1 MLRRFFDRLRLPFRK
16 DRELRSALYRI
27 LGFYPQNIEYYKIAF
42 AHKSQAFRDKNGKP
56 LNNERL
62 EFLGDAVLES
72 VISDILFHH
81 FEKRHEGFLTA
92 TRSKI
97 VQRESLNRLAKEMGI
112 DKLIQTA
119 TRNTSP
125 HSHLGGNAFEAL
137 MGAIYLDKGYKTC
150 QKFVQKQILGRLMDL
165 DGVANKE
172 VNFKSKL
179 LEWCQKNKLKQDFIM
194 RLEENGKQQEP
205 LFHCTVVIESLEF
218 GYGKGHSKKEAQQQA
233 ARETLTML
241 RRDENVVDSVFRS
254 KEKRTAMEA
263 NEMAVLPKIDEI
275 EDDLLREQQQAKRP
289 QPAEPRKAERKEQ
302 EAKSQAPVTPKEKG
316 EKQPKKEAPKAE
328 QSKEQKP
335 QQKSVSEGGKAQQ
348 EKPASETVATE
359 APTAKKVQPAEKQ
372 PTPVP
377 TEAPK
382 KEKKEAKPAPLNVA
396 TLAEAAIAEAE
407 KKEAH
412 LPSLVET
419 HGTAVVP
426 TEAPRKREIVPAE
439 DYKVKQQEQKA
450 RPKKAEK
457 KPSEADV
464 TNAPAEPA
472 VTTEDKAVET
482 PEVAPASPEKA
493 VATPEPTIE
502 ATQAT
507 VEVLEPSISLPEV
520 ADVAPEV
527 TNVAPEVTDV
537 TPQPTEATEEV
548 PATVAEAPQEK
559 APKKEKRPRHK
570 VTRIA
575 DYTKTEVKTE
585 EEVEAERQRQQEE
598 REEKRRNKRIQR
610 EANRAKGE
618 LERLSQPKEAPAE
631 NDILAEVTLEEVDN
645 GEKNDQQEKSTAA
658 LSNSA
663 KRRLRRKRAAE
674 RAKQEQEAI
683 APTPAESQAEQPSE
697 GTAESTVARKKH
709 QKGNSRKRRRQQ
721 AVNNNEA
728 QAPNAPAEA

>member
-16 DRELRSALYRI
+16 DRELRSALFRI
-27 LGFYPQNIEYYKIAF
+27 LGFYPHNIDYYKIAF

-194 RLEENGKQQEP
+194 HLEDNDKQQDP

-275 EDDLLREQQQAKRP
+275 EDDLLREQQQLKRQ
-289 QPAEPRKAERKEQ
+289 QPAEPQKAERKEQ
-302 EAKSQAPVTPKEKG
+302 TPKSQAPAKPKEKV
-316 EKQPKKEAPKAE
+316 EAQPKKETPKGE

-335 QQKSVSEGGKAQQ
+335 KQKAQQ
-348 EKPASETVATE
+348 EKVVTETTAAPT
-359 APTAKKVQPAEKQ
+359 PTAKKAQPEEKKPASAQ
-372 PTPVP
+372 T
-377 TEAPK
+377 PK
-382 KEKKEAKPAPLNVA
+382 KEKKANPVNVA
-396 TLAEAAIAEAE
+396 ILAEAAIAEAE
-407 KKEAH
+407 TKEPL
-412 LPSLVET
+412 LPAVVAPHS
-419 HGTAVVP
+419 TAVVS
-426 TEAPRKREIVPAE
+426 TEPAHKREMVLAE
-439 DYKVKQQEQKA
+439 DYKTKQQKQKQQELQ
-450 RPKKAEK
+450 RQQQQPELQNKAEELQQQAQ
-457 KPSEADV
+457 PSSLTPDAAPVPETVDV
-464 TNAPAEPA
+464 VPEVTPQAEDAPQAVPQPTNTSEP
-472 VTTEDKAVET
+472 T
-482 PEVAPASPEKA
+482 VAPAQPSTEVPVPE
-493 VATPEPTIE
+493 VDTD
-502 ATQAT
+502 ATQD
-507 VEVLEPSISLPEV
+507 EG
-520 ADVAPEV
+520 
-527 TNVAPEVTDV
+527 TN
-537 TPQPTEATEEV
+537 
-548 PATVAEAPQEK
+548 EK
-559 APKKEKRPRHK
+559 APKKAKRPSHK

-575 DYTKTEVKTE
+575 EFTKTEVKSE
-585 EEVEAERQRQQEE
+585 EEVEAERQRIKEE
-598 REEKRRNKRIQR
+598 REEKQRNKRIQR
-610 EANRAKGE
+610 EANRAKEE
-618 LERLSQPKEAPAE
+618 LEKLSRPKDAPAE
-631 NDILAEVTLEEVDN
+631 NDILAEVTLESEDDVAEYPIS
-645 GEKNDQQEKSTAA
+645 EKAP
-658 LSNSA
+658 LSSSA

-674 RAKQEQEAI
+674 RAKLEATAAVEEPANSQEQQVATSNE
-683 APTPAESQAEQPSE
+683 PATTE
-697 GTAESTVARKKH
+697 RKKH
-709 QKGNSRKRRRQQ
+709 QRGNSRTRRRMQAANDNEQQ
-721 AVNNNEA
+721 L
-728 QAPNAPAEA
+728 AEMTDVE

>member
-16 DRELRSALYRI
+16 DRELRSALFRI
-27 LGFYPQNIEYYKIAF
+27 LGFYPHNIDYYKIAF

-119 TRNTSP
+119 TRNTSH

-194 RLEENGKQQEP
+194 HLEDNDKQQEP

-275 EDDLLREQQQAKRP
+275 EDDLLREQQLKRQ
-289 QPAEPRKAERKEQ
+289 QPAEPQKAERKEQ
-302 EAKSQAPVTPKEKG
+302 TLKSQAPAKPKEKV
-316 EKQPKKEAPKAE
+316 EAQPKKETPKGE

-335 QQKSVSEGGKAQQ
+335 KQKAQQ
-348 EKPASETVATE
+348 EKVVTETTAAPT
-359 APTAKKVQPAEKQ
+359 PTAKKAQPEEKKPAPAQ
-372 PTPVP
+372 T
-377 TEAPK
+377 PK
-382 KEKKEAKPAPLNVA
+382 KEKKTNPVNVA
-396 TLAEAAIAEAE
+396 ILAEAAIAEAE
-407 KKEAH
+407 TKEPL
-412 LPSLVET
+412 LPSVVVP
-419 HGTAVVP
+419 HSTAVVP
-426 TEAPRKREIVPAE
+426 TEPAHKREMVLAE
-439 DYKVKQQEQKA
+439 DYKTKQQKQKQQELQHQQQQ
-450 RPKKAEK
+450 PELQNKAEELQQQAQ
-457 KPSEADV
+457 PSSLMPDAAPVPETVDAVPEV
-464 TNAPAEPA
+464 TPK
-472 VTTEDKAVET
+472 TEDAPQAVPQPT
-482 PEVAPASPEKA
+482 N
-493 VATPEPTIE
+493 TPEPTVAPVQPSTE
-502 ATQAT
+502 VPVPEVDTDATQD
-507 VEVLEPSISLPEV
+507 EG
-520 ADVAPEV
+520 
-527 TNVAPEVTDV
+527 TN
-537 TPQPTEATEEV
+537 
-548 PATVAEAPQEK
+548 EK
-559 APKKEKRPRHK
+559 APKKAKRPSHK

-575 DYTKTEVKTE
+575 EFTKTEVKSE
-585 EEVEAERQRQQEE
+585 EEVEAERQRIKEA
-598 REEKRRNKRIQR
+598 REEKLRNKRIQR
-610 EANRAKGE
+610 EANRAKEE
-618 LERLSQPKEAPAE
+618 LEKLSRPKDAPAE
-631 NDILAEVTLEEVDN
+631 NDILAEVTLESEDDVAEYPIS
-645 GEKNDQQEKSTAA
+645 EKAP
-658 LSNSA
+658 LSSSA

-674 RAKQEQEAI
+674 RAKLEATAAVGEPANSQEQQVAASNE
-683 APTPAESQAEQPSE
+683 PATTE
-697 GTAESTVARKKH
+697 RKKH
-709 QKGNSRKRRRQQ
+709 QRGNSRTRRRMQAANDNEQQ
-721 AVNNNEA
+721 L
-728 QAPNAPAEA
+728 AEMTDEE

>member
-16 DRELRSALYRI
+16 DRELRSALFRI

-42 AHKSQAFRDKNGKP
+42 AHKSQGFRDKNGKP

-112 DKLIQTA
+112 DKLIQTSA
-119 TRNTSP
+119 RNTSA

-179 LEWCQKNKLKQDFIM
+179 LEWCQKNKLKQDFVM
-194 RLEENGKQQEP
+194 HLEDNDKQKEP
-205 LFHCTVVIESLEF
+205 LFHCTVVIEAIEF
-218 GYGKGHSKKEAQQQA
+218 GYGKGYSKKEAQQQA

-275 EDDLLREQQQAKRP
+275 EEDLLREQQKPKRQ

-302 EAKSQAPVTPKEKG
+302 EPKSQVVNQPKEKANT
-316 EKQPKKEAPKAE
+316 QPKQDTAKTEPT
-328 QSKEQKP
+328 KEQKP
-335 QQKSVSEGGKAQQ
+335 RQKAHY
-348 EKPASETVATE
+348 EKPITE
-359 APTAKKVQPAEKQ
+359 VSTSDSDTAKKVE
-372 PTPVP
+372 P
-377 TEAPK
+377 TEKKDASNAPQASKKAK
-382 KEKKEAKPAPLNVA
+382 KEENSIPFNVA
-396 TLAEAAIAEAE
+396 SLAQAAIANADA
-407 KKEAH
+407 KIAH
-412 LPSLVET
+412 LPSIREE
-419 HGTAVVP
+419 HCTAVVP
-426 TEAPRKREIVPAE
+426 TEPTRKRDIVPAE
-439 DYKVKQQEQKA
+439 NYQVKGREQKEKVKEARKQKVEAEQ
-450 RPKKAEK
+450 P
-457 KPSEADV
+457 
-464 TNAPAEPA
+464 
-472 VTTEDKAVET
+472 
-482 PEVAPASPEKA
+482 VAL
-493 VATPEPTIE
+493 T
-502 ATQAT
+502 
-507 VEVLEPSISLPEV
+507 
-520 ADVAPEV
+520 
-527 TNVAPEVTDV
+527 
-537 TPQPTEATEEV
+537 EV
-548 PATVAEAPQEK
+548 PAITSEPTTTIQETLVTPLEEPK
-559 APKKEKRPRHK
+559 SEAPKKEKRPRHK

-575 DYTKTEVKTE
+575 EFTKTEVKTE
-585 EEVEAERQRQQEE
+585 EEVEAERKRIKEE
-598 REEKRRNKRIQR
+598 REEKRISKRVKR

-618 LERLSQPKEAPAE
+618 LERLTQPKEEPAD
-631 NDILAEVTLEEVDN
+631 NDILAEASLEGDDNLTVTSTEKKSAEV
-645 GEKNDQQEKSTAA
+645 

-674 RAKQEQEAI
+674 RAKLEAEATTEALELLPEEQATEGN
-683 APTPAESQAEQPSE
+683 TEKPAE
-697 GTAESTVARKKH
+697 RKKH
-709 QKGNSRKRRRQQ
+709 QRGNSRKRRRQQ
-721 AVNNNEA
+721 ATSTNDTEVQPATEEA
-728 QAPNAPAEA
+728 

>member
-16 DRELRSALYRI
+16 DRELRSALFRI

-42 AHKSQAFRDKNGKP
+42 AHKSQGFRDKNGKP

-112 DKLIQTA
+112 DKLIQTSA
-119 TRNTSP
+119 RNTSA

-179 LEWCQKNKLKQDFIM
+179 LEWCQKNKLKQDFVM
-194 RLEENGKQQEP
+194 HLEDNDKQKEP
-205 LFHCTVVIESLEF
+205 LFHCTVVIEAIEF
-218 GYGKGHSKKEAQQQA
+218 GYGKGYSKKEAQQQA

-275 EDDLLREQQQAKRP
+275 EEELLREQQKPKRQ
-289 QPAEPRKAERKEQ
+289 QPAESRKAERKEQ
-302 EAKSQAPVTPKEKG
+302 EPKSHVVNQPKEKANA
-316 EKQPKKEAPKAE
+316 QPKQDTAKTEPTKELKPK
-328 QSKEQKP
+328 QK
-335 QQKSVSEGGKAQQ
+335 AHY
-348 EKPASETVATE
+348 EKPIAEVSTSESH
-359 APTAKKVQPAEKQ
+359 TAKKVE
-372 PTPVP
+372 P
-377 TEAPK
+377 TEKKDASNAPQASKKAK
-382 KEKKEAKPAPLNVA
+382 KEENSIPFNVA
-396 TLAEAAIAEAE
+396 SLAQAAIANADA
-407 KKEAH
+407 KIAH
-412 LPSLVET
+412 LPSIREE
-419 HGTAVVP
+419 HSTAVVP
-426 TEAPRKREIVPAE
+426 TEPTRKREIVPAE
-439 DYKVKQQEQKA
+439 NYQVKGREQKEKVKEARKQKVEAEQPVALTEASAITSEPTTTIQETLVT
-450 RPKKAEK
+450 
-457 KPSEADV
+457 PSE
-464 TNAPAEPA
+464 EP
-472 VTTEDKAVET
+472 K
-482 PEVAPASPEKA
+482 PE
-493 VATPEPTIE
+493 
-502 ATQAT
+502 
-507 VEVLEPSISLPEV
+507 
-520 ADVAPEV
+520 
-527 TNVAPEVTDV
+527 
-537 TPQPTEATEEV
+537 
-548 PATVAEAPQEK
+548 

-575 DYTKTEVKTE
+575 EFTKTEVKTE
-585 EEVEAERQRQQEE
+585 EEVEAERKRIKEE
-598 REEKRRNKRIQR
+598 REEKRISKRVKR

-618 LERLSQPKEAPAE
+618 LERLTQPKEEPAD
-631 NDILAEVTLEEVDN
+631 NDILAEASLEGDDNLTVTSTEKKSAEV
-645 GEKNDQQEKSTAA
+645 

-674 RAKQEQEAI
+674 RAKLEAEATTEALELLPEEQATEGDI
-683 APTPAESQAEQPSE
+683 EKPAE
-697 GTAESTVARKKH
+697 RKKH
-709 QKGNSRKRRRQQ
+709 QRGNSRKRRRQQ
-721 AVNNNEA
+721 ATSTNDTEVQQAAEEA
-728 QAPNAPAEA
+728 

>member
-16 DRELRSALYRI
+16 DRELRSALFRI
-27 LGFYPQNIEYYKIAF
+27 LGFYPHNIDYYKIAF

-112 DKLIQTA
+112 DKLIQSA

-194 RLEENGKQQEP
+194 HLEDNDKQQEP

-275 EDDLLREQQQAKRP
+275 EDDLLREQQQLKRQ
-289 QPAEPRKAERKEQ
+289 QPAEPQKAERKEQ
-302 EAKSQAPVTPKEKG
+302 TPKSQAPAKPKEKA
-316 EKQPKKEAPKAE
+316 EAQPKKETPKGE

-335 QQKSVSEGGKAQQ
+335 KQKAQQ
-348 EKPASETVATE
+348 EKIVTETTVSE
-359 APTAKKVQPAEKQ
+359 APTTKKAQPEEKKPAPAQ
-372 PTPVP
+372 T
-377 TEAPK
+377 PK
-382 KEKKEAKPAPLNVA
+382 KEKKVAPLNVA
-396 TLAEAAIAEAE
+396 VLAEAAIAEAE
-407 KKEAH
+407 TKVSH
-412 LPSLVET
+412 VPSVVEP
-419 HGTAVVP
+419 HSTAIVT
-426 TEAPRKREIVPAE
+426 TESARKREIVLAE
-439 DYKVKQQEQKA
+439 DYKTKQQKQKQQELQQQQQETH
-450 RPKKAEK
+450 KKTEEPQQHVQQ
-457 KPSEADV
+457 PSLMPDASLV
-464 TNAPAEPA
+464 P
-472 VTTEDKAVET
+472 ET
-482 PEVAPASPEKA
+482 EVAPTKIAPQA
-493 VATPEPTIE
+493 DNALQATPEPVTERTE
-502 ATQAT
+502 APVQPST
-507 VEVLEPSISLPEV
+507 EVSEPEV
-520 ADVAPEV
+520 Y
-527 TNVAPEVTDV
+527 TDA
-537 TPQPTEATEEV
+537 TSTEDIN
-548 PATVAEAPQEK
+548 EK
-559 APKKEKRPRHK
+559 APKKTKRPSHK

-575 DYTKTEVKTE
+575 EFTKTEVKSE
-585 EEVEAERQRQQEE
+585 EEVEAERLRIKEE
-598 REEKRRNKRIQR
+598 REEKLRNKRIQR
-610 EANRAKGE
+610 EANRAKEE
-618 LERLSQPKEAPAE
+618 LEKLSRPKDAPAE
-631 NDILAEVTLEEVDN
+631 NDILAEVTLESEDDVA
-645 GEKNDQQEKSTAA
+645 EYPAQEKAP
-658 LSNSA
+658 LSSSA

-674 RAKQEQEAI
+674 RAKLEATAAVEEPANSQEQQVATSNE
-683 APTPAESQAEQPSE
+683 PATTE
-697 GTAESTVARKKH
+697 RKKH
-709 QKGNSRKRRRQQ
+709 QRGNSRTRRRMQVANDYEQQ
-721 AVNNNEA
+721 I
-728 QAPNAPAEA
+728 AEMTDEE

>member
-275 EDDLLREQQQAKRP
+275 EDDLLREQQQTKRP

-302 EAKSQAPVTPKEKG
+302 EAKSQAPVTPKEKS

-328 QSKEQKP
+328 QPKEQKP
-335 QQKSVSEGGKAQQ
+335 QQKSVSEGSKTQQ
-348 EKPASETVATE
+348 EKPAPEPVATE
-359 APTAKKVQPAEKQ
+359 TPTAKKVQPAEKQ

-407 KKEAH
+407 TKEAH

-457 KPSEADV
+457 KPAEAAD
-464 TNAPAEPA
+464 TNAPAEPTI
-472 VTTEDKAVET
+472 TTEDKVVET
-482 PEVAPASPEKA
+482 PEVAPATPEKA
-493 VATPEPTIE
+493 VATPEPTVE
-502 ATQAT
+502 ATQAS
-507 VEVLEPSISLPEV
+507 VEVLEPSITLPEV

-527 TNVAPEVTDV
+527 NDV

-548 PATVAEAPQEK
+548 PATVSEASQEK

-575 DYTKTEVKTE
+575 DYTKTEVKSE
-585 EEVEAERQRQQEE
+585 EEVEAERQRLQAE

-631 NDILAEVTLEEVDN
+631 NDILAEVTLEEVDA
-645 GEKNDQQEKSTAA
+645 GADDAQQEKSTAA

-683 APTPAESQAEQPSE
+683 APAPVEPQAEQPSE

-721 AVNNNEA
+721 AVNNNDA
-728 QAPNAPAEA
+728 QAPHAPAEA

>member
-16 DRELRSALYRI
+16 DRELRSALFRI
-27 LGFYPQNIEYYKIAF
+27 LGFYPHNIDYYKIAF

-194 RLEENGKQQEP
+194 HLEDNDKQQEP

-275 EDDLLREQQQAKRP
+275 EDDLLREQQQLKRQ
-289 QPAEPRKAERKEQ
+289 QPAEPQKAERKEQ
-302 EAKSQAPVTPKEKG
+302 TPKSQAPAKPKEKV
-316 EKQPKKEAPKAE
+316 EAQPKKETPKGE

-335 QQKSVSEGGKAQQ
+335 KQKAQQ
-348 EKPASETVATE
+348 EKVVTETTAAPT
-359 APTAKKVQPAEKQ
+359 PTAKKAQPEEKKPASAQ
-372 PTPVP
+372 T
-377 TEAPK
+377 PK
-382 KEKKEAKPAPLNVA
+382 KEKKANPVNVA
-396 TLAEAAIAEAE
+396 ILAEAAIAEAE
-407 KKEAH
+407 TKEPL
-412 LPSLVET
+412 LPAVVAPHS
-419 HGTAVVP
+419 TAVVP
-426 TEAPRKREIVPAE
+426 TEPAHKREMVLAE
-439 DYKVKQQEQKA
+439 DYKTKQQKQKQQELQ
-450 RPKKAEK
+450 RQQQQPELQNKAEELQQQAQ
-457 KPSEADV
+457 PSSLMPDAAPVPETVDAVPEV
-464 TNAPAEPA
+464 TPK
-472 VTTEDKAVET
+472 TEDAPQAVPQPT
-482 PEVAPASPEKA
+482 N
-493 VATPEPTIE
+493 TPEPTVAPVQPSTDVPVPE
-502 ATQAT
+502 VDTDATQD
-507 VEVLEPSISLPEV
+507 EG
-520 ADVAPEV
+520 
-527 TNVAPEVTDV
+527 TN
-537 TPQPTEATEEV
+537 
-548 PATVAEAPQEK
+548 EK
-559 APKKEKRPRHK
+559 APKKAKRPSHK

-575 DYTKTEVKTE
+575 EFTKTEVKSE
-585 EEVEAERQRQQEE
+585 EEVEAERQRIKEA
-598 REEKRRNKRIQR
+598 REEKQRNKRIQR
-610 EANRAKGE
+610 EANRAKEE
-618 LERLSQPKEAPAE
+618 LEKLSRPKDAPTE
-631 NDILAEVTLEEVDN
+631 NDILAEVTLESEDDVAEYPTS
-645 GEKNDQQEKSTAA
+645 EKAP
-658 LSNSA
+658 LSSSA

-674 RAKQEQEAI
+674 RAKLEATAAVGEPANSQEQQVAASNE
-683 APTPAESQAEQPSE
+683 PATTE
-697 GTAESTVARKKH
+697 RKKH
-709 QKGNSRKRRRQQ
+709 QRGNSRTRRRMQAANDNEQQ
-721 AVNNNEA
+721 L
-728 QAPNAPAEA
+728 AEMTDEE

>member
-16 DRELRSALYRI
+16 DRELRSALFRI
-27 LGFYPQNIEYYKIAF
+27 LGFYPHNIDYYKIAF

-194 RLEENGKQQEP
+194 HLEDNDKQQEP

-275 EDDLLREQQQAKRP
+275 EDDLLREQQQLKRQ
-289 QPAEPRKAERKEQ
+289 QPAEPQKAERKEQ
-302 EAKSQAPVTPKEKG
+302 TPKSQAPAKPKEKV
-316 EKQPKKEAPKAE
+316 EAQPKKETPKGE

-335 QQKSVSEGGKAQQ
+335 KQKAQQ
-348 EKPASETVATE
+348 EKIVTETTAAPT
-359 APTAKKVQPAEKQ
+359 PTAKKAQPEEKKPAPAQ
-372 PTPVP
+372 T
-377 TEAPK
+377 PK
-382 KEKKEAKPAPLNVA
+382 KEKKANPVNVA
-396 TLAEAAIAEAE
+396 ILAEAAIAEAE
-407 KKEAH
+407 TIEPL
-412 LPSLVET
+412 LPAVVAPHS
-419 HGTAVVP
+419 TAVVP
-426 TEAPRKREIVPAE
+426 TEPAHKREMVLAE
-439 DYKVKQQEQKA
+439 DYKTKQQKQKQQELQHQQQQ
-450 RPKKAEK
+450 PELQNKAEELQQQAQ
-457 KPSEADV
+457 PSSLMPDAAPVPETVDAVPEV
-464 TNAPAEPA
+464 TPK
-472 VTTEDKAVET
+472 TEDAPQAVPQPT
-482 PEVAPASPEKA
+482 N
-493 VATPEPTIE
+493 TPEPTVAPVQPSKE
-502 ATQAT
+502 VPVPEVDTDATQD
-507 VEVLEPSISLPEV
+507 EG
-520 ADVAPEV
+520 
-527 TNVAPEVTDV
+527 TN
-537 TPQPTEATEEV
+537 
-548 PATVAEAPQEK
+548 EK
-559 APKKEKRPRHK
+559 APKKAKRPSHK

-575 DYTKTEVKTE
+575 EFTKTEVKSE
-585 EEVEAERQRQQEE
+585 EEVEAERQRIKEE
-598 REEKRRNKRIQR
+598 REEKLRNKRIQR
-610 EANRAKGE
+610 EANRAKEE
-618 LERLSQPKEAPAE
+618 LEKLSRPKDAPTE
-631 NDILAEVTLEEVDN
+631 NDILAEVTLESEDDVAEYPIS
-645 GEKNDQQEKSTAA
+645 EKAP
-658 LSNSA
+658 LSSSA

-674 RAKQEQEAI
+674 RAKLEATAAVKEPANSQEQQVAASNE
-683 APTPAESQAEQPSE
+683 PATTE
-697 GTAESTVARKKH
+697 RKKH
-709 QKGNSRKRRRQQ
+709 QRGNSRTRRRMQAANDYEQQ
-721 AVNNNEA
+721 I
-728 QAPNAPAEA
+728 AEMTDEE

>member
-16 DRELRSALYRI
+16 DRELRSALFRI
-27 LGFYPQNIEYYKIAF
+27 LGFYPHNIDYYKIAF

-194 RLEENGKQQEP
+194 HLEDNDKQQEP

-275 EDDLLREQQQAKRP
+275 EDDLLREQQQLKRQ
-289 QPAEPRKAERKEQ
+289 QPAEPQKAERKEQ
-302 EAKSQAPVTPKEKG
+302 THKSQAPAKPKEKV
-316 EKQPKKEAPKAE
+316 EAQPKKETPKGE

-335 QQKSVSEGGKAQQ
+335 KQKAQQ
-348 EKPASETVATE
+348 EKVVTETTAAPT
-359 APTAKKVQPAEKQ
+359 PTAKKAQPEEKKPAPAQ
-372 PTPVP
+372 T
-377 TEAPK
+377 PK
-382 KEKKEAKPAPLNVA
+382 KEKKANPVNVA
-396 TLAEAAIAEAE
+396 ILAEAAIAEAE
-407 KKEAH
+407 TKEPH
-412 LPSLVET
+412 LPSVVVP
-419 HGTAVVP
+419 HSTAVVP
-426 TEAPRKREIVPAE
+426 TEPAHKREMVLAE
-439 DYKVKQQEQKA
+439 DYKTKQQKQKQQELQ
-450 RPKKAEK
+450 RQQQQPELQNKAEELQQQAQ
-457 KPSEADV
+457 PSSLMPDAAPVPETVDAVPEV
-464 TNAPAEPA
+464 TPK
-472 VTTEDKAVET
+472 TEDAPQAVPQPTNTSEPT
-482 PEVAPASPEKA
+482 VAPAQPS
-493 VATPEPTIE
+493 T
-502 ATQAT
+502 
-507 VEVLEPSISLPEV
+507 EVP
-520 ADVAPEV
+520 APEV
-527 TNVAPEVTDV
+527 DTDATQDEGTN
-537 TPQPTEATEEV
+537 
-548 PATVAEAPQEK
+548 EK
-559 APKKEKRPRHK
+559 APKKAKRPSHK

-575 DYTKTEVKTE
+575 EFTKTEVKSE
-585 EEVEAERQRQQEE
+585 EEVEAERLRIKEE
-598 REEKRRNKRIQR
+598 REEKLRNKRIQR
-610 EANRAKGE
+610 EANRAKEE
-618 LERLSQPKEAPAE
+618 LEKLSRPKDAPTE
-631 NDILAEVTLEEVDN
+631 NDILAEVTLESEDDVAEYPIS
-645 GEKNDQQEKSTAA
+645 EKTP
-658 LSNSA
+658 LSSSA

-674 RAKQEQEAI
+674 RAKLEATAAVEEPANSQEQQVAASNEP
-683 APTPAESQAEQPSE
+683 APTE
-697 GTAESTVARKKH
+697 RKKH
-709 QKGNSRKRRRQQ
+709 QRGNSRTRRRMQAANDNEQQ
-721 AVNNNEA
+721 L
-728 QAPNAPAEA
+728 AEMTDEE